1 MTRSQVTTGMDDVQ
15 VGSLVR
21 WNGRT
26 NPQVVT
32 EVTDSW
38 FEVRSHSDSYYR
50 FYPLGQ
56 YLVNQQSDTEYD
68 VDEFEIIGEV
78 YDVDT
83 W

>member
-1 MTRSQVTTGMDDVQ
+1 MARVEGLHEVE

-50 FYPLGQ
+50 FYPQGQ
-56 YLVNQQSDTEYD
+56 YLVNQQSGTEYD
-68 VDEFEIIGEV
+68 IDQFKILGEV

>member
-1 MTRSQVTTGMDDVQ
+1 MQVEDLSNVE
-15 VGSLVR
+15 VGDLVR

-32 EVTDSW
+32 KVTESW

-50 FYPLGQ
+50 FYPQ
-56 YLVNQQSDTEYD
+56 DRNLVNQQSETEYD
-68 VDEFEIIGEV
+68 INQFEVLGEV
-78 YDVDT
+78 YDVNR